1 MEAIPTFLMDLKPGA
16 KLGPHEIVSMLGKGG
31 MGEVWKAR
39 DPRLGRDV
47 AIKISTQQFSDR
59 FEREARA
66 IASLNHPNVCTLYD
80 VGPNYLVMEL
90 IDGTT
95 LGEYIA
101 RGPVPVNEALG
112 IAKQIVYALEAAHEK
127 GIVHRDLKPA
137 NVKIRP
143 DGSVKVLDFGLAKT
157 GDHAEPTAD
166 SSTIMMPGIST
177 PGMILGTVAYMSPEQ
192 AAGQAVDKRADI
204 WAFGVVLY
212 EILTGKRLFQNDSMA
227 HLLADVLRGPIDL
240 DKLPNETPRTVRHL
254 LKRCLDRDVRNRL
267 RDIGEARVAI
277 DSVAPQGDDLAAP
290 SPSRLGSSPW
300 IAAGV
305 VLAIGCIVAAAGWY
319 RATRPAPETPPWA
332 LTRLT
337 SDPGL
342 SGSPALSPDG
352 KMVAYSSDRSLDGA
366 QDLYIKQ
373 VAGGEPVRLTFD
385 GAGNTTPDFSPDGS
399 TIVFRSNR
407 NGGGIYEIPA
417 FSGDAR
423 LLVRDGLNPKYSPD
437 GSQVAYWVGEQGVSA
452 RVPGGGTVWVVPAAG
467 GQPQKV
473 GPNFTAARYPI
484 WSLDGKRLLF
494 VGYTSAKAGE
504 ASGLDWWL
512 VAPNG
517 GDAVKTGAQDALLR
531 GALPVGATVAAI
543 VQIEHKPGCWSAGN
557 NVVLSKLN
565 GDTSNLLEIGISP
578 RTGKVIEAPKNLTT
592 GAGNEVEPACT
603 PVGALAFTNVE
614 TRGDI
619 WSLPFD
625 MDHGTAK
632 GVLERIT
639 QGPAFR
645 EGPSLSN
652 DGRNVAFASNQSG
665 LGNIWARD
673 LATGKESSVARSA
686 FRQRFPVSNA
696 SGDRIA
702 FSVYEKEKRAVYL
715 STPGGTPE
723 KLCEGCL
730 RATAWSRDEK
740 TLLIFGGNPYQVNLL
755 DIATHR
761 QTPLLKHPAW
771 ALLYGRY
778 SPDNRWV
785 SFTARTESNH
795 GRVAIAPI
803 DGPKPVPESAWITI
817 AEEGPEDFANWSP
830 DGKTLYFTSARDG
843 HYCLWGQRI
852 DPGSHQPVGEAFAA
866 EHLHG
871 RLSYQQ
877 GGWSVS
883 SGGIALGL
891 TEQTGNIWTMTRS
904 SAR

>member
-1 MEAIPTFLMDLKPGA
+1 MDLRPGT
-16 KLGPHEIVSMLGKGG
+16 KLGPYEIVSLLGKGG

-47 AIKISTQQFSDR
+47 AIKISAHQFSDR

-90 IDGTT
+90 IDGAT
-95 LGEYIA
+95 LAERIA
-101 RGPVPVNEALG
+101 RGPVPVDEALR

-127 GIVHRDLKPA
+127 GIVHRDLKPG

-157 GDHAEPTAD
+157 GEHAETTAD
-166 SSTIMMPGIST
+166 SSTIMMSGIST

-192 AAGQAVDKRADI
+192 AAGQAVDKRTDI

-212 EILTGKRLFQNDSMA
+212 EILTCKRLFQSDSMA
-227 HLLADVLRGPIDL
+227 HLLADVLRAPIDL
-240 DKLPNETPRTVRHL
+240 EKLPKDTPRTVRQL
-254 LKRCLDRDVRNRL
+254 LRRCLDRDVRNRL

-277 DSVAPQGDDLAAP
+277 DGVGVQGDEPTVAPAQPRRGR
-290 SPSRLGSSPW
+290 STW
-300 IAAGV
+300 MVAGAV
-305 VLAIGCIVAAAGWY
+305 VAIGFVVAAAGWY
-319 RATRPAPETPPWA
+319 RAARPVAAVSPWT

-352 KMVAYSSDRSLDGA
+352 KLVAYSSDRSLDGA

-373 VAGGEPVRLTFD
+373 VAGGEPVRLTSD

-399 TIVFRSNR
+399 KIVFRSNR

-417 FSGDAR
+417 FGGDAR
-423 LLVRDGLNPKYSPD
+423 PVARDGLNPRFSPD
-437 GSQVAYWVGEQGVSA
+437 GSQVAYWVGEQGVSPM
-452 RVPGGGTVWVVPAAG
+452 VPGSGTVWVVPAAG

-473 GPNFTAARYPI
+473 GPNFTSARYPS
-484 WSLDGKRLLF
+484 WSPDGRRVLF
-494 VGYTSAKAGE
+494 VGYTSARAGE
-504 ASGLDWWL
+504 ASSLDWWL
-512 VAPNG
+512 MSPNG
-517 GDAVKTGAQDALLR
+517 GEAVKTGAQDALLH
-531 GALPVGATVAAI
+531 GALPGGATVAAI
-543 VQIEHKPGCWSAGN
+543 AQVELMPGCWSAN
-557 NVVLSKLN
+557 SVIFSRSN
-565 GDTSNLLEIGISP
+565 GDTRNLWEIGISP
-578 RTGKVIEAPKNLTT
+578 RTGKVNGAPGSLTT
-592 GAGNEVEPACT
+592 GAGNEVDPACSSA
-603 PVGALAFTNVE
+603 GALAFTNVE
-614 TRGDI
+614 TRQDI
-619 WSLPFD
+619 WGLPFD
-625 MDHGTAK
+625 MDNGAAK
-632 GVLERIT
+632 GALERIT
-639 QGPAFR
+639 QGPAVRFYPWFSNNGR
-645 EGPSLSN
+645 EVVFS
-652 DGRNVAFASNQSG
+652 SNQSG
-665 LGNIWARD
+665 LQNIWKRD

-702 FSVYEKEKRAVYL
+702 FSVDEGDKRAVYL

-730 RATAWSRDEK
+730 RATDWSRDEK
-740 TLLIFGGNPYQVNLL
+740 TLLMFGGNPYQVNLL

-761 QTPLLKHPAW
+761 QTPLLKHAGW
-771 ALLYGRY
+771 SLLYGRF

-795 GRVAIAPI
+795 GRIAIAPV
-803 DGPKPVPESAWITI
+803 DGAKPIPESAWITI
-817 AEEGPEDFANWSP
+817 AEEGPEDWANWSP

-852 DPGSHQPVGEAFAA
+852 DGGSHQPAGEAFAA

-877 GGWSVS
+877 GGWSA
-883 SGGIALGL
+883 SGSRIGLAL
-891 TEQTGNIWTMTRS
+891 TEQTGNIWTMTRAA
-904 SAR
+904 AR

>member
-1 MEAIPTFLMDLKPGA
+1 MEASDFLMDLIPGT
-16 KLGPHEIVSMLGKGG
+16 KLGPHEIVSLLGKGG

-47 AIKISTQQFSDR
+47 AIKISAQQFSDR

-90 IDGTT
+90 IEGTT
-95 LGEYIA
+95 LAERIA
-101 RGPVPVNEALG
+101 RGPVPVDEALRLAKE
-112 IAKQIVYALEAAHEK
+112 IAYALEAAHEK
-127 GIVHRDLKPA
+127 GIVHRDLKPG

-157 GDHAEPTAD
+157 SVHAEANSD
-166 SSTIMMPGIST
+166 ASTIMLSGIST

-192 AAGQAVDKRADI
+192 AAGQPVDKRTDI

-212 EILTGKRLFQNDSMA
+212 EILTGTRLFHSDSTA
-227 HLLADVLRGPIDL
+227 HLLADVLRAPIEL
-240 DKLPNETPRTVRHL
+240 EKLPKETPGRIRHL
-254 LKRCLDRDVRNRL
+254 LARCLDRDVRNRL

-277 DSVAPQGDDLAAP
+277 ESVGAPEDVPTAVPSQPRQG
-290 SPSRLGSSPW
+290 RSPW
-300 IAAGV
+300 MAAGA
-305 VLAIGCIVAAAGWY
+305 VLAIGLVVAAAGWY
-319 RATRPAPETPPWA
+319 RAERPAAEMPPWT

-342 SGSPALSPDG
+342 SGFAALSPDG
-352 KMVAYSSDRSLDGA
+352 KLVAYSSDRSLDGA

-373 VAGGEPVRLTFD
+373 VAGGEPVRLTSD

-399 TIVFRSNR
+399 KIVFRSNK

-417 FSGDAR
+417 LGGDAR
-423 LLVRDGLNPKYSPD
+423 LVTREGLNPKYSPD
-437 GSQVAYWVGEQGVSA
+437 GSQIAYWVGEQGVSTM
-452 RVPGGGTVWVVPAAG
+452 VPGSGTVWVVPTAG
-467 GQPQKV
+467 GQRQKV

-484 WSLDGKRLLF
+484 WSADGKRLLI

-504 ASGLDWWL
+504 AASLDWWL
-512 VAPNG
+512 VPQNG
-517 GDAVKTGAQDALLR
+517 GEAVKTGAQYALLDGR
-531 GALPVGATVAAI
+531 LPTAATVAAFA
-543 VQIEHKPGCWSAGN
+543 QIEHTPGCWSAN
-557 NVVLSKLN
+557 SVILSLLR
-565 GDTSNLLEIGISP
+565 GDTRNLWEIALSP
-578 RTGKVIEAPKNLTT
+578 GTGKMTGAPKSLTT
-592 GAGNEVEPACT
+592 GAGNEVDPACT
-603 PVGALAFTNVE
+603 SMGALAFTNVE
-614 TRGDI
+614 TRGGL

-625 MDHGTAK
+625 MNHGTAK
-632 GVLERIT
+632 GAIERIT
-639 QGPAFR
+639 QGPALRQDPWF
-645 EGPSLSN
+645 SN
-652 DGRNVAFASNQSG
+652 NGRYAAFSSDQSG
-665 LGNIWARD
+665 IANIWTRD
-673 LATGKESSVARSA
+673 LATGKESSVARST

-702 FSVYEKEKRAVYL
+702 FSVYEGTKRVVYL

-730 RATAWSRDEK
+730 RATDWSRDEK
-740 TLLIFGGNPYQVNLL
+740 TLLMFGGNPYQVNLL

-761 QTPLLKHPAW
+761 QTLLLKHAGW
-771 ALLYGRY
+771 SLLYGRF

-785 SFTARTESNH
+785 SFTARTEPNR
-795 GRVAIAPI
+795 GRIAVVPA

-817 AEEGPEDFANWSP
+817 AEEGPEDFAQWSP

-852 DPGSHQPVGEAFAA
+852 DAVSHQPVGEAFAA
-866 EHLHG
+866 QHLHG

-877 GGWSVS
+877 GGWSATDDRIGVS
-883 SGGIALGL
+883 L

-904 SAR
+904 GAR

>member
-143 DGSVKVLDFGLAKT
+143 DGSVKVLDFGLAKA